1 MKNKHESYF
10 MEVFVKKFVLAL
22 VFGFTL
28 AGLAFAQTPGRNQSL
43 IVINTRFSLGLDSVE
58 VHVNGKKEL
67 VLGDKSSGSI
77 IVNNGNHN
85 LSFISLNGYVG
96 NLPTYTKNVTITL
109 NSQRVEIEVR
119 IGAFHGVSVSTKSP
133 TQLNQNSSSN
143 NNSGNNIEDA
153 VLKICEALINDLPKN
168 KTIAVLSISSRNRD
182 IATFVI
188 EELEF
193 QLVDSREFRVVDRAT
208 LDKIRAEQNFQ
219 LSGDVDD
226 RSAVSIGKM
235 LGANIVITGT
245 VSGSGTSQRLT
256 VKALDVQTAQI
267 LTMAREPF

>member
-1 MKNKHESYF
+1 MKRL
-10 MEVFVKKFVLAL
+10 VLAL
-22 VFGFTL
+22 IFSLMFT
-28 AGLAFAQTPGRNQSL
+28 GLAFAQNPGRNQSL
-43 IVINTRFSLGLDSVE
+43 IIIKTSFSLTLDKLE
-58 VHVNGKKEL
+58 VNFNGNKEV
-67 VLGDKSSGSI
+67 VLGDNSTHSI
-77 IVNNGNHN
+77 IVNNGNHTF
-85 LSFISLNGYVG
+85 SFQGLNGYLKNDPPVG
-96 NLPTYTKNVTITL
+96 NRSNLTVNA
-109 NSQRVEIEVR
+109 NSERIEIEVNISMGR
-119 IGAFHGVSVSTKSP
+119 RLSAKIISQTK
-133 TQLNQNSSSN
+133 LNQNSSTSN
-143 NNSGNNIEDA
+143 SSGNYLEDA
-153 VLKICEALINDLPKN
+153 LNKICEALINDLPKN

-208 LDKIRAEQNFQ
+208 LDKIRSEQNFQ

-226 RSAVSIGKM
+226 SSAVSIGKM

-267 LTMAREPF
+267 ITMAREAF